1 MRTDPK
7 NSDYI
12 IESGGSRNYEE
23 WKDLEIAEQA
33 VRDQREEDK

>member
-12 IESGGSRNYEE
+12 IESGGARMYDEF
-23 WKDLEIAEQA
+23 KDLEIAA
-33 VRDQREEDK
+33 